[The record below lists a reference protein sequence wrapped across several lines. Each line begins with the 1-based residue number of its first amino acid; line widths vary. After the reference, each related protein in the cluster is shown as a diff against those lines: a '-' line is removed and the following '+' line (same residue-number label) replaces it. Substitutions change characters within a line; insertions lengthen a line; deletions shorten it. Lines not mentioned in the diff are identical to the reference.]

1 MDSEQNRDVL
11 INCLKEFCSRA
22 GQKGTIGIVL
32 EEKDMPFNADGIR
45 PDIIV
50 NPHALPSRMTIG
62 HLVEV
67 LIGKKLV
74 SYPFERYQLNQ
85 KGNAIATFEG
95 FTSSDDVNRVKNMSL
110 YLSKELLPILEE
122 EEYYLHELVG
132 CTVID
137 EKEGEIGL
145 ISEVNTQTA
154 QTLLFI
160 GEEPNEKIIPLVD
173 EFILEMDKKSKV
185 LKVDLPEG
193 ILDLND

>member
-1 MDSEQNRDVL
+1 MTVDDCFYFGK
-11 INCLKEFCSRA
+11 IGKP
-22 GQKGTIGIVL
+22 KGFKGEVNIIID
-32 EEKDMPFNADGIR
+32 KDAPFVPPKLDA
-45 PDIIV
+45 
-50 NPHALPSRMTIG
+50 
-62 HLVEV
+62 VEV

-193 ILDLND
+193 ILDSND